1 MVGFPGD
8 CTVCDS
14 LGENHHTVGFA
25 GHLSYLLL
33 MLLVAANR
41 IRTSDVALVTT
52 WSQDQTAIS
61 FIDIGELERNYC
73 QTIVH
78 PPIAED
84 IILIGI
90 ETWARRAVKKMPLRP
105 LIHLTTGRGDDPG
118 GNLGPGSGLSRAQLW
133 RGLP

>member
-1 MVGFPGD
+1 M
-8 CTVCDS
+8 CDS
-14 LGENHHTVGFA
+14 LGKNHHTAGFA

-52 WSQDQTAIS
+52 WNQDQTAIP
-61 FIDIGELERNYC
+61 FIDIGQLERNHR

-78 PPIAED
+78 PSMAED

-105 LIHLTTGRGDDPG
+105 LIH
-118 GNLGPGSGLSRAQLW
+118 
-133 RGLP
+133 